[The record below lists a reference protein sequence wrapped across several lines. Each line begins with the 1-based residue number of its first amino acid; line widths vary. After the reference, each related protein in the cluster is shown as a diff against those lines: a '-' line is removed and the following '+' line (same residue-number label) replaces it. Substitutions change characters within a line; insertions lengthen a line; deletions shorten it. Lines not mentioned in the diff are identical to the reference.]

1 MSRSDKWRTFSADF
15 ETTVEENTR
24 MQTST
29 EVWSAA
35 SVELWTEDV
44 MVFHSIGELYQY
56 YVSLHEN
63 IVVYFHN
70 LKFDG
75 NFWLSYLLYDLKYR
89 QAFDPSDDGQS
100 GTFRK
105 NWEMDNNTFKYSIS
119 DMGQW
124 YSMTIKQNGHYI
136 ELRDSLKLLPFSL
149 KAIGKSFQT
158 KHQKLEMEYK
168 GKRYAGCPITP
179 EELKYIANDVLVIKE
194 ALEIMFNEGHR
205 KLTIGSCCLDE
216 YRHSKTI
223 GEDYNNFFPD
233 LYQIPLDPEVY
244 GSSTA
249 GEWIHK
255 SYKGGW
261 CYLVKGKECKE
272 YHNGVTADVNSLY
285 PSVMHSESGSDYPI
299 GKPKFVHLEAEE
311 GSLYDAFNCPAKYDP
326 FWFQPTEKPKKL
338 YEYGTFYFFRIKT
351 RFYLKPGK
359 LPFVQIK
366 GSWLYKGTEALES
379 SDIIDKDGNAHSEYY
394 DLDGNLH
401 DTRVELTLT
410 QTDFI
415 LLREHYDLIDYE
427 MLDYAEFTS
436 TIGIFDE
443 YIDKYAAIKKTS
455 KGAKRTLA
463 KLFLNN
469 LYGKMASSQDSSFKV
484 AFEKEDGSVGFYE
497 VDEHDKK
504 PGYIPVGSA
513 ITSYARNF
521 TIRAAQKNYY
531 GKDKPGFIY
540 ADTDSIHCDL
550 PPEQLKGIKVHPT
563 NFCCWKLE
571 SSWDVGWF
579 VRQKTYI
586 EHVVAEDLEPIDN
599 PYYNIKCAGMP
610 KKCKDLFAESF
621 DPEVAK
627 RIDNGVDPRNED
639 QTLAESKLT
648 PEEIQFLSTTRT
660 FKDFKLGLKVPGKL
674 LPKRI
679 KGGVLLVDTEFTM
692 R

>member
-24 MQTST
+24 EQTST

-44 MVFHSIGELYQY
+44 MVFHSIAELYNY
-56 YVSLHEN
+56 YVSLNEN

-75 NFWLSYLLYDLKYR
+75 NFWMSFLMYDLQYK
-89 QAFDPSDDGQS
+89 QAYDQIDETHVKFM
-100 GTFRK
+100 K
-105 NWEMDNNTFKYSIS
+105 NWKMPDNSYKYVVS

-124 YSMTIKQNGHYI
+124 YTMTIKVNGHYI

-149 KAIGKSFQT
+149 KVIGKSFKT

-168 GKRYAGCPITP
+168 GKRYAGCPITD

-194 ALEIMFNEGHR
+194 ALEMMFAEGHR
-205 KLTIGSCCLDE
+205 KLTIGACCLDE
-216 YRHSKTI
+216 FRRGKTV
-223 GEDYNNFFPD
+223 GDDYKTLFPD
-233 LYQIPLDPEVY
+233 LYQISLDPEVY
-244 GSSTA
+244 GSATA
-249 GEWIHK
+249 GDWIHK

-261 CYLVKGKECKE
+261 CYLAKGKECKV

-299 GKPKFVHLEAEE
+299 GKPKFVHIADWD
-311 GSLYDAFNCPAKYDP
+311 GTPYDKMMCPIKYDP
-326 FWFQPTEKPKKL
+326 FWFQPPEKPNKL
-338 YEYGTFYFFRIKT
+338 WDYGTFYFFRIKT
-351 RFYLKPGK
+351 RFYLKAGM

-366 GSWLYKGTEALES
+366 GHWGYKGTEALES
-379 SDIIDKDGNAHSEYY
+379 SDIVGKDGVARSTYY
-394 DLDGNLH
+394 DLDGNLC

-415 LLREHYDLIDYE
+415 LLREHYDLVDYE
-427 MLDYAEFTS
+427 LLDYCEFAS
-436 TIGIFDE
+436 TIGLFDE
-443 YIDKYAAIKKTS
+443 YINKYAEIKKTS
-455 KGAKRTLA
+455 KGAKRTEA

-469 LYGKMASSQDSSFKV
+469 LYGKMASSMNSSFKV
-484 AFEKEDGSVGFYE
+484 AFDKGDGVVGFYE
-497 VDEHDKK
+497 VDENDKK

-521 TIRAAQKNYY
+521 TIRAAQKNYH
-531 GKDKPGFIY
+531 GPDKPGFIY

-550 PPEQLKGIKVHPT
+550 SPEEVQGIKVHPT

-571 SSWDVGWF
+571 SSWDIGWF

-586 EHVVAEDLEPIDN
+586 EHVVAEDLEKIES

-621 DPEVAK
+621 DPNVKK
-627 RIDNGVDPRNED
+627 RIEEGKNPRNPDE
-639 QTLAESKLT
+639 TLAESKLT
-648 PEEIQFLSTTRT
+648 PEEIHFLDKTRT
-660 FKDFKLGLKVPGKL
+660 FEDFKTGLTVPGKL
-674 LPKRI
+674 LPRRI
-679 KGGVLLVDTEFTM
+679 KGGVLLVDTDFTM